1 MSATITEFI
10 HLNGYGLYV
19 WPAFGFAALVL
30 GGMAW
35 RVVARLRASDAALRA
50 VQEKTP

>member
-1 MSATITEFI
+1 MSDTILNFI
-10 HLNGYGLYV
+10 RLNGYGIYV

-35 RVVARLRASDAALRA
+35 RVVARLRASDAALRDA
-50 VQEKTP
+50 QEGRR